1 MKAESAKALKEHLQ
15 KAIKDFEEELKHL
28 QVRCTHVYHDG
39 ASAMKHGVC
48 TACGKVGGTN

>member
-48 TACGKVGGTN
+48 TACVKVRKAS